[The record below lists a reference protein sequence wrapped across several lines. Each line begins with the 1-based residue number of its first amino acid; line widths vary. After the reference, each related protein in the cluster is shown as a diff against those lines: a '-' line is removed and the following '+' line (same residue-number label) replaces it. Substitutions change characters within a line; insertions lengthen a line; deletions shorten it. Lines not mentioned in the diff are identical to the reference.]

1 MAVKVRLSDYADAL
15 VATARREASSTLHS
29 IGLFSSLHDLGPL
42 PTEIGPLPEDFYAS
56 KPERGAEIRAGR
68 FPLAGDLLSVDP
80 EQDNIWLKPAPT
92 RAFARRLHGFGWL
105 RDVVAAPEDGDREDD
120 ARDADTG
127 DDGDRETDTTMMA
140 AGPETARLLVDSWIK
155 AFGRWNS
162 FAWGHGVLSARIIN
176 WLRAG
181 DVLFDAPEEGRKS
194 RNARLRSLLRQ
205 ARYLQR
211 TIPLAHDGAVRLR
224 CAIALSFAGLSIPKQ
239 GGLQKAGLAALE
251 KEVKRQILPD
261 GGHVSRSPR
270 AGTEALIDLI
280 ALRDVAEKAGVEF
293 PREIVRAIDRLAPMS
308 RFFRMSDG
316 GLASFHGG
324 GECDHGALKLA
335 LSRDETGAK
344 PFGFA
349 PHSGYHRAE
358 AGGAT
363 IIVDVGKAPPGAL
376 STGAHASA
384 LAFELCT
391 SGGRLVV
398 NCGWHDD
405 QPSTWREAVR
415 ATAAHSTLTLEETS
429 SARLFPPGWQRD
441 LLGPRLTSAPGPV
454 TARRNEEDMG
464 IWLEGIHEGYRGEY
478 GLSHRRRVFLA
489 ADGGDLRGEDAL
501 FRPVSDGP
509 PDDVD
514 VRYRFAIRFHLHPD
528 VRASLSRDNMSA
540 LLVQPDGDGWR
551 FRTDGGPIRLER
563 SVYLAAGAPPQR
575 ATQIVVQGEAEPF
588 GAGDRPPNRV
598 RWAFQ
603 RLGRVGGTQGETG

>member
-1 MAVKVRLSDYADAL
+1 MARAVRLSDYA
-15 VATARREASSTLHS
+15 VAIVAAARREASSTLHS
-29 IGLFSSLHDLGPL
+29 LGLFSSLHDLGPL
-42 PTEIGPLPEDFYAS
+42 PDEVGPLPEDFYGS
-56 KPERGAEIRAGR
+56 RPDRGTEIRAGR
-68 FPLAGDLLSVDP
+68 IQLAGDLLSIDP
-80 EQDNIWLKPAPT
+80 EHDNVWLKPAPT

-105 RDVVAAPEDGDREDD
+105 RDVIASANETPGPADD
-120 ARDADTG
+120 LSTRDAIADP
-127 DDGDRETDTTMMA
+127 A
-140 AGPETARLLVDSWIK
+140 ALPPGAEAARALVDDWIR

-162 FAWGHGVLSARIIN
+162 FAWSHGVLSARIIN
-176 WLRAG
+176 WLKAG
-181 DVLFDAPEEGRKS
+181 ETLFEAGESDRKT
-194 RNARLRSLLRQ
+194 RNVRLRSLLRQ

-224 CAIALSFAGLSIPKQ
+224 CAIALSFAGLSIPRQ
-239 GGLQKAGLAALE
+239 GALQKAGLSALE

-270 AGTEALIDLI
+270 AGTETLIDLI

-293 PREIVRAIDRLAPMS
+293 PKEIIRAIDRLAPMG

-324 GECDHGALKLA
+324 GECDHGALKTA
-335 LSRDETGAK
+335 LSRDETGAR

-363 IIVDVGKAPPGAL
+363 IILDVGKAPPGVL

-391 SGGRLVV
+391 AGGRLVV

-405 QPSTWREAVR
+405 QPSSWREAVR

-441 LLGPRLTSAPGPV
+441 LLGPRLASAPGPV

-464 IWLEGIHEGYRGEY
+464 VWLEGIHEGYRDEF

-514 VRYRFAIRFHLHPD
+514 VRFRFAIRFHLHPD
-528 VRASLSRDNMSA
+528 VRASLSRDTMSA

-603 RLGRVGGTQGETG
+603 RLGQVGGTQGETG

>member
-1 MAVKVRLSDYADAL
+1 MARTVRLSDYAGATVMAL
-15 VATARREASSTLHS
+15 RREASATVNA
-29 IGLFSSLHDLGPL
+29 IGLPGRFSDLAGL
-42 PTEIGPLPEDFYAS
+42 PGELAVTPTDLYAADT
-56 KPERGAEIRAGR
+56 ERGEAICVGR
-68 FPLAGDLLSVDP
+68 FALAGETVTVENPADV
-80 EQDNIWLKPAPT
+80 WLQPAPT

-105 RDVVAAPEDGDREDD
+105 RDCVAAQDVEGGQH
-120 ARDADTG
+120 ARD
-127 DDGDRETDTTMMA
+127 
-140 AGPETARLLVDSWIK
+140 LVDRWIR

-162 FAWGHGVLSARIIN
+162 FAWSHGVLSARVLN
-176 WLRAG
+176 WLRCG
-181 DVLFDAPEEGRKS
+181 DALFNHEDEDRRYRRQRFRA
-194 RNARLRSLLRQ
+194 LLRQ
-205 ARYLQR
+205 ARFLQR
-211 TIPLAHDGAVRLR
+211 SIPIAHDGSVRLR
-224 CAIALSFAGLSIPKQ
+224 CASALTLAGLCLPRQ
-239 GGLQKAGLAALE
+239 AALQRAGLQALA
-251 KEVKRQILPD
+251 KEVQRQILPD

-270 AGTEALIDLI
+270 ACAEALIDLVTVRE
-280 ALRDVAEKAGVEF
+280 AAQAAGVDL
-293 PREIVRAIDRLAPMS
+293 PPEINRAMDRLAPMA

-324 GECDHGALKLA
+324 GECDRHALAAA
-335 LSRDETGAK
+335 LDLDDVKAK

-363 IIVDVGKAPPGAL
+363 VLLDVGQAPRGPL

-391 SGGRLVV
+391 TGGRLVV

-405 QPSTWREAVR
+405 QPASWREAVR
-415 ATAAHSTLTLEETS
+415 ATAAHSTLTLDETS
-429 SARLFPPGWQRD
+429 SARLFPPGWKRD
-441 LLGPRLTSAPGPV
+441 LLGPRLATAPGAV
-454 TARRNEEDMG
+454 TARRNEEEMG
-464 IWLEGIHEGYRGEY
+464 IWLEGIHAGYRQDY

-489 ADGGDLRGEDAL
+489 ADGGDIRGEDAL

-509 PDDVD
+509 PEDVD
-514 VRYRFAIRFHLHPD
+514 VRWRFAIRFHLHPD
-528 VRASLSRDNMSA
+528 VRASLSRDSMSA

-603 RLGRVGGTQGETG
+603 RLGRIGGAGGETG

>member
-1 MAVKVRLSDYADAL
+1 MARAVRLSDYAGATLMAL
-15 VATARREASSTLHS
+15 RREASSTVHA
-29 IGLFSSLHDLGPL
+29 IGLPTGLRDLTGL
-42 PTEIGPLPEDFYAS
+42 PTELAVLPEDLYAAR
-56 KPERGAEIRAGR
+56 PDRGQAICGGHFA
-68 FPLAGDLLSVDP
+68 LAGDTMDVDP
-80 EQDNIWLKPAPT
+80 PSSVWLQPAPT

-105 RDVVAAPEDGDREDD
+105 RDTLAA
-120 ARDADTG
+120 
-127 DDGDRETDTTMMA
+127 DDGDAVARE
-140 AGPETARLLVDSWIK
+140 LVDSWIA

-162 FAWGHGVLSARIIN
+162 FAWSHGVLSARLLN
-176 WLRAG
+176 WLRCGSALFNDEG
-181 DVLFDAPEEGRKS
+181 DDRAVRKP
-194 RNARLRSLLRQ
+194 RNARFRALLRQ

-211 TIPLAHDGAVRLR
+211 SLPLAQDGSVRLR
-224 CAIALSFAGLSIPKQ
+224 SAAALTMTGLCLPRQASLQKS
-239 GGLQKAGLAALE
+239 GLQALAR
-251 KEVKRQILPD
+251 EVQRQILPD

-270 AGTEALIDLI
+270 ACAEALIDLVTVRSAAI
-280 ALRDVAEKAGVEF
+280 AANVDL
-293 PREIVRAIDRLAPMS
+293 PQEIGRAIDRLAPMT
-308 RFFRMSDG
+308 RFFRLSDG

-324 GECDHGALKLA
+324 GECDRRALDAA
-335 LSRDETGAK
+335 LSHDDTRAR

-363 IIVDVGKAPPGAL
+363 IILDVGQAPRGVL

-391 SGGRLVV
+391 AGGRLVV

-405 QPSTWREAVR
+405 QPASWREAVR
-415 ATAAHSTLTLEETS
+415 ATAAHSTLTLDETS
-429 SARLFPPGWQRD
+429 SARLFKPGWRRD
-441 LLGPRLTSAPGPV
+441 LLGPRLATVPGSV
-454 TARRNEEDMG
+454 TARRNEEEMG
-464 IWLEGIHEGYRGEY
+464 VWLEGIHAGYREEY

-514 VRYRFAIRFHLHPD
+514 VRWRFAIRFHLHPQ
-528 VRASLSRDNMSA
+528 VRASLSRDSMSA
-540 LLVQPDGDGWR
+540 LLVLPNGDGWR
-551 FRTDGGPIRLER
+551 FRTDGGPVRLER

-603 RLGRVGGTQGETG
+603 RLGQIGGAEGEAG

>member
-1 MAVKVRLSDYADAL
+1 MARAVRLSDYASAIIDS
-15 VATARREASSTLHS
+15 ARREASSTLHS
-29 IGLFSSLHDLGPL
+29 IGLFSNLRDLGSL
-42 PTEIGPLPEDFYAS
+42 PSDIGPFPEDFYACR
-56 KPERGAEIRAGR
+56 PDRGAEILAGR
-68 FPLAGDLLSVDP
+68 FQLAGELLSVDP
-80 EQDNIWLKPAPT
+80 ENDNIWLRPAPT

-105 RDVVAAPEDGDREDD
+105 RDVITAPSPESQDSSDQDQADEESGSEAVAATA
-120 ARDADTG
+120 ARA
-127 DDGDRETDTTMMA
+127 
-140 AGPETARLLVDSWIK
+140 LVDSWIR
-155 AFGRWNS
+155 AFGRWNG
-162 FAWGHGVLSARIIN
+162 FAWSHGVLSARLIN
-176 WLRAG
+176 WMRAG
-181 DVLFDAPEEGRKS
+181 DTLFETDESDRKG

-205 ARYLQR
+205 ARYLER
-211 TIPLAHDGAVRLR
+211 TIPLAHDGAIRLR
-224 CAIALSFAGLSIPKQ
+224 CAIALSLVGLCVPNQ
-239 GGLQKAGLAALE
+239 TGLQKAGFTALE

-280 ALRDVAEKAGVEF
+280 ALRDVAEAAGVEF

-324 GECDHGALKLA
+324 GECDHGALRMA

-363 IIVDVGKAPPGAL
+363 ILLDVGKAPRGTL
-376 STGAHASA
+376 STSAHASA

-405 QPSTWREAVR
+405 QPSSWREAVR

-429 SARLFPPGWQRD
+429 SARLFAPGWKRG
-441 LLGPRLTSAPGPV
+441 LLGPRLISAPGPV

-464 IWLEGIHEGYRGEY
+464 VWLEGIHEGYRADY

-509 PDDVD
+509 PEDID
-514 VRYRFAIRFHLHPD
+514 VRFRFAIRFHLHPD
-528 VRASLSRDNMSA
+528 VRASLSRDSMSA

-575 ATQIVVQGEAEPF
+575 ATQIVIQGEAEPF

-603 RLGRVGGTQGETG
+603 RLGQVGGTQGETG

>member
-42 PTEIGPLPEDFYAS
+42 PTEIGPLPEDFYAGN
-56 KPERGAEIRAGR
+56 PERGSEIRAGR

-105 RDVVAAPEDGDREDD
+105 RDVIAAPEDGDREDNGKD
-120 ARDADTG
+120 DG
-127 DDGDRETDTTMMA
+127 DREDGDRETDTTMMA

-181 DVLFDAPEEGRKS
+181 EVLFDAPEESRKS

-551 FRTDGGPIRLER
+551 FRTDGGPIQLER

>member
-1 MAVKVRLSDYADAL
+1 MARAVRLSDYASAIIDS
-15 VATARREASSTLHS
+15 ARREASSTLHS
-29 IGLFSSLHDLGPL
+29 IGLFSHLRDLGSL
-42 PTEIGPLPEDFYAS
+42 PPDIGPFPEDFYACR
-56 KPERGAEIRAGR
+56 PDRGAEILAGR
-68 FPLAGDLLSVDP
+68 FQLAGELLSVDP
-80 EQDNIWLKPAPT
+80 ENDNIWLRPAPT

-105 RDVVAAPEDGDREDD
+105 RDVITAPSPESQDSSDPDQAGEESGSGAVAA
-120 ARDADTG
+120 T
-127 DDGDRETDTTMMA
+127 
-140 AGPETARLLVDSWIK
+140 TARALVDSWIR
-155 AFGRWNS
+155 AFGRWNG
-162 FAWGHGVLSARIIN
+162 FAWSHGVLSARLIN

-181 DVLFDAPEEGRKS
+181 DTLFETDESDRKG

-211 TIPLAHDGAVRLR
+211 TIPLAHDGAIRLR
-224 CAIALSFAGLSIPKQ
+224 CAIALSLVGLCVPNQ
-239 GGLQKAGLAALE
+239 TGLQKAGFTALE

-280 ALRDVAEKAGVEF
+280 ALRDVAEAAGVEF

-324 GECDHGALKLA
+324 GECDHGALRMA

-363 IIVDVGKAPPGAL
+363 ILLDVGKAPRGTL
-376 STGAHASA
+376 STSAHASA

-405 QPSTWREAVR
+405 QPSSWREAVR

-429 SARLFPPGWQRD
+429 SARLFAPGWKRD
-441 LLGPRLTSAPGPV
+441 LLGPRLISAPGPV

-464 IWLEGIHEGYRGEY
+464 VWLEGIHEGYRADY

-509 PDDVD
+509 PEDID
-514 VRYRFAIRFHLHPD
+514 VRFRFAIRFHLHPD

-575 ATQIVVQGEAEPF
+575 ATQIVIQGEAEPF

-603 RLGRVGGTQGETG
+603 RLGQVGGTQGETG